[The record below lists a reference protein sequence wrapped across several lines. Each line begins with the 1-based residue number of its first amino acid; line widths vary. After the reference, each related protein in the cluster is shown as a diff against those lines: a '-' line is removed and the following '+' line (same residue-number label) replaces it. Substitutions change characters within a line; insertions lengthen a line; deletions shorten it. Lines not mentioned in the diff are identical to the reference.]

1 MPLYPAT
8 LAQARA
14 RQSAKLRE
22 LGIALVNAGILSLDQ
37 QAAAL
42 GLCRSTTWTILKGS
56 HKGSGLSA
64 VTIGR
69 MLSAPD
75 LPAPVRTVILE
86 YAAEKGSG
94 LYGHTKAQRHRFS
107 AVIAYSNR
115 KDQLPK
121 LADVAVGYEA
131 ILSSRPGAFAG
142 N

>member
-1 MPLYPAT
+1 MPLYPATT

-22 LGIALVNAGILSLDQ
+22 LGIALVNAGIVSLDQ

-56 HKGSGLSA
+56 HKGSGLS
-64 VTIGR
+64 VMTIGR

-75 LPAPVRTVILE
+75 LPASVRAVIFE

-94 LYGHTKAQRHRFS
+94 HYGHNKAQRHKFS
-107 AVIAYSNR
+107 ALITHPAHKER
-115 KDQLPK
+115 LPK
-121 LADVAVGYEA
+121 LADVAVEYGHVP
-131 ILSSRPGAFAG
+131 ST
-142 N
+142 